1 MSPSRSFLFTPGNHA
16 RRVEKALASDADA
29 AILDLEDAV
38 AASEKIATR
47 AVVIEALQARR
58 TTRGFVRVNALDT
71 EYAFG
76 DLEAVVQRGVDGI
89 VLPKLESVEQLYT
102 ADWIIGQLERAR
114 GLTPHAIEVMPIV
127 ETGAG
132 FAAVDALTRHAAR
145 ATRRVRRF
153 AFGAGDFCLDMNLE
167 WTRDETELQPYRS
180 ALVLASRAAGLE
192 QPIDTVWVRLDDSD
206 GMAASAQLARG
217 LGFQGKLCIHPAQV
231 ELANH
236 AFSPSDDA
244 IRHARAVVEAFARAE
259 AEGNASIRL
268 DGEFIDYPVAYRA
281 QRVIDKAEQIDA
293 RNAAH
298 RTNH

>member
-1 MSPSRSFLFTPGNHA
+1 MSLSRTFLFTPGNHA

-47 AVVIEALQARR
+47 ALVIEALQRR
-58 TTRGFVRVNALDT
+58 RATRGFVRINALDT
-71 EYAFG
+71 DFALG
-76 DLEAVVQRGVDGI
+76 DLEAVVVRGVDGI

-102 ADWIIGQLERAR
+102 ADWIIGQLERGR
-114 GLTPHAIEVMPIV
+114 GLAPSALEIMPIV

-132 FAAVDALTRHAAR
+132 FAAIDALTRHAAR

-153 AFGAGDFCLDMNLE
+153 SFGAGDFCLDMNLE
-167 WTRDETELQPYRS
+167 WTRDEIELQPYRS

-192 QPIDTVWVRLDDSD
+192 PPIDTVWVRLDDAD
-206 GMAASAQLARG
+206 GMDTSAQRARG

-231 ELANH
+231 EPANR
-236 AFSPSDDA
+236 AFSPGADEVRRA
-244 IRHARAVVEAFARAE
+244 HAVVDAFAQAE
-259 AEGNASIRL
+259 AQGNASVRL
-268 DGEFIDYPVAYRA
+268 DGDFIDYPLAYRA
-281 QRVIDKAEQIDA
+281 QRVIDKAEQIAA

-298 RTNH
+298 